1 MPSTENA
8 TLQRIQQEIKESV
21 EREEELRKGYSQLN
35 GNSNGV
41 NVNGSS
47 VKPMLVRAQSTS
59 VLNEPELPAKNGFRR
74 FTPNPGVKGVMHKF
88 IKSRGRLSTTTIQ
101 TNGNGYHAPPPTPS
115 WNTPDEIIEP
125 AKITV
130 EPSKCIRKGYIPI
143 QERMRQELQ
152 EYSAREK
159 ELRNERKKSQPN
171 LIALLDAIE
180 TSPPPERRL
189 LKGARSMSQLY
200 DAAEELPEDTVSAP
214 SSLKPAR
221 SLAQL
226 IDAEEAVEVPG
237 THSLI
242 LQFENLSQQR
252 NGHAS

>member
-8 TLQRIQQEIKESV
+8 TLQRIQQEIRENV
-21 EREEELRKGYSQLN
+21 QREEELRKGYSQLN
-35 GNSNGV
+35 GNNGFHI
-41 NVNGSS
+41 NGSV
-47 VKPMLVRAQSTS
+47 VKPTLIRAQSTS

-74 FTPNPGVKGVMHKF
+74 FTQNPQVKGVMHRF
-88 IKSRGRLSTTTIQ
+88 IKSRGKLNLSSIQ
-101 TNGNGYHAPPPTPS
+101 TNGSNNHYIAPAAPWIS
-115 WNTPDEIIEP
+115 AEVIEP
-125 AKITV
+125 AKITM
-130 EPSKCIRKGYIPI
+130 EPGKCVRKGYVPI
-143 QERMRQELQ
+143 QERMKQELQ
-152 EYSAREK
+152 EYSEREK

-171 LIALLDAIE
+171 LLALLDDVE
-180 TSPPPERRL
+180 SPLPERRL

-200 DAAEELPEDTVSAP
+200 DSEELPEDTVSAP

-226 IDAEEAVEVPG
+226 IDGEEAVEVPG

-242 LQFENLSQQR
+242 LQFENLSQR

>member
-35 GNSNGV
+35 GNNGV
-41 NVNGSS
+41 HVNGSS
-47 VKPMLVRAQSTS
+47 AKPMLIRAQSTS

-88 IKSRGRLSTTTIQ
+88 IKSRGRLSLSSIH
-101 TNGNGYHAPPPTPS
+101 TNGNGYHAPPPAP
-115 WNTPDEIIEP
+115 WNGTDEVIEP

-130 EPSKCIRKGYIPI
+130 DPGKCIRKGFIPI

-152 EYSAREK
+152 EYSEREK

-171 LIALLDAIE
+171 LMTLLDAID

-200 DAAEELPEDTVSAP
+200 DAEDLPEDTVSAP

-242 LQFENLSQQR
+242 LQFENLSQR

>member
-21 EREEELRKGYSQLN
+21 QREEELRKGYSQFN
-35 GNSNGV
+35 GNGV
-41 NVNGSS
+41 VHVNGSS
-47 VKPMLVRAQSTS
+47 APKPLVRAQSTS
-59 VLNEPELPAKNGFRR
+59 VLNEPEPQAKNGFRR
-74 FTPNPGVKGVMHKF
+74 FTPNPHAKGVMHKF
-88 IKSRGRLSTTTIQ
+88 LKSRGKLNMSSIQNNTNHQPLSVPW
-101 TNGNGYHAPPPTPS
+101 NGA
-115 WNTPDEIIEP
+115 EIIEP

-130 EPSKCIRKGYIPI
+130 EPGKCLRKGYVPVE
-143 QERMRQELQ
+143 ERMRQELQ
-152 EYSAREK
+152 EYSEREK

-171 LIALLDAIE
+171 LMALLDAVE
-180 TSPPPERRL
+180 TPEPEKRL

-200 DAAEELPEDTVSAP
+200 DPEELPEDTVSAP

-226 IDAEEAVEVPG
+226 IDGEEAVEVPG

-242 LQFENLSQQR
+242 LQFENLSQR
-252 NGHAS
+252 NGRAS

>member
-35 GNSNGV
+35 GNGV
-41 NVNGSS
+41 QLNGSGG
-47 VKPMLVRAQSTS
+47 KPTLVRAQSTS
-59 VLNEPELPAKNGFRR
+59 VLSEPELPSVKNGFRR
-74 FTPNPGVKGVMHKF
+74 FAPNPNVRGVMHKF
-88 IKSRGRLSTTTIQ
+88 IKSRGKLNLSSIQ
-101 TNGNGYHAPPPTPS
+101 TNGNGYHHPPISNP
-115 WNTPDEIIEP
+115 WNGNSEP

-130 EPSKCIRKGYIPI
+130 EPGKCIRKGYVPI
-143 QERMRQELQ
+143 EQRMKQELQ
-152 EYSAREK
+152 EYSERER

-171 LIALLDAIE
+171 LMALLDAIE
-180 TSPPPERRL
+180 SPPVERRL
-189 LKGARSMSQLY
+189 PTLKGARSMSQLY
-200 DAAEELPEDTVSAP
+200 DAEELPEDTVSAP

-226 IDAEEAVEVPG
+226 IDAEETVEVLG

-242 LQFENLSQQR
+242 LQFESLSQR

>member
-21 EREEELRKGYSQLN
+21 QREEELRKGYSHLN
-35 GNSNGV
+35 GNNGV
-41 NVNGSS
+41 HVNGSAM
-47 VKPMLVRAQSTS
+47 KPMLVRAQSTS

-74 FTPNPGVKGVMHKF
+74 FTPNPHAKGVMHKF
-88 IKSRGRLSTTTIQ
+88 IKSRGKLNISTIQ
-101 TNGNGYHAPPPTPS
+101 NNNNNNNHTPLIPWNGAT
-115 WNTPDEIIEP
+115 EIIEP

-130 EPSKCIRKGYIPI
+130 DPGKCIRKGYVPI
-143 QERMRQELQ
+143 EQRMRQELQ
-152 EYSAREK
+152 EYSEREK

-171 LIALLDAIE
+171 LMAFLDAIE
-180 TSPPPERRL
+180 SPQPPRRL

-200 DAAEELPEDTVSAP
+200 DPEELPEDTVSAP

-226 IDAEEAVEVPG
+226 IDGEEAVEVPG
-237 THSLI
+237 TLSLI
-242 LQFENLSQQR
+242 LQFENLNQR